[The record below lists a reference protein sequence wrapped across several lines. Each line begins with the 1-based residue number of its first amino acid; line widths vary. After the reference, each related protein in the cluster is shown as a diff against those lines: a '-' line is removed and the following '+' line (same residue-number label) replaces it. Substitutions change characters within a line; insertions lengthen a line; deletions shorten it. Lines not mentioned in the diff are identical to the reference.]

1 MSGGKRG
8 KTRESKRERRRKR
21 EREREGTIK
30 KDLRMQMHGEKEEKK
45 RKHGSRIEGRQGIN
59 EQEGKEGASERE
71 WKDRWRR
78 EGPDVRGRE
87 LRQERE

>member
-1 MSGGKRG
+1 
-8 KTRESKRERRRKR
+8 
-21 EREREGTIK
+21 
-30 KDLRMQMHGEKEEKK
+30 MHGEKEEKK